1 MEITHIE
8 HPIQPVYDQ
17 NSEILILGS
26 FPSVK
31 SREQMFFYG
40 HPRNRFWKVM
50 AAVFKE
56 EELTSIES
64 KKEFLL
70 RHHIA
75 VWDVIY
81 SCDIKGSADSTI
93 RNVVPTDLKSLIAKT
108 QIKQVFCNGK
118 TSGSYYLKYQKES
131 TGISAITL
139 PSTSPANAA
148 WNLERLVEEWRII
161 V

>member
-8 HPIQPVYDQ
+8 
-17 NSEILILGS
+17 
-26 FPSVK
+26 
-31 SREQMFFYG
+31 

-50 AAVFKE
+50 TAVFKE

-64 KKEFLL
+64 K
-70 RHHIA
+70 
-75 VWDVIY
+75 
-81 SCDIKGSADSTI
+81 
-93 RNVVPTDLKSLIAKT
+93 
-108 QIKQVFCNGK
+108 
-118 TSGSYYLKYQKES
+118 KES